1 MCSHQNF
8 KASFCIRNTTS
19 ITYLLFTLLFCVSD
33 HFHRFF
39 KVFFAPRWLRLEWW
53 PHGSL
58 RLRGR
63 LLSHFPGFPSASAG
77 KYPVSKKPLVLLLSG
92 LRLICID
99 KQTIHS
105 IDHNKS
111 EFYHA
116 WIYLTTESKRT
127 NRRSLKTM
135 QWLQTLILVLNRS
148 WWT

>member
-1 MCSHQNF
+1 MCSLI
-8 KASFCIRNTTS
+8 KTS
-19 ITYLLFTLLFCVSD
+19 RLHSVFEIQLLLRIYSTFLYLIIFIG
-33 HFHRFF
+33 FF

-77 KYPVSKKPLVLLLSG
+77 KYPVSKKPLVLLLSE

>member
-1 MCSHQNF
+1 MFSHQNF

-19 ITYLLFTLLFCVSD
+19 ITYLLYFFVSD

-39 KVFFAPRWLRLEWW
+39 QMFFAPRWLRLEWW

-63 LLSHFPGFPSASAG
+63 LLSHFPGFPSASVG
-77 KYPVSKKPLVLLLSG
+77 KYPVSKKPLVLLLSE

-105 IDHNKS
+105 IDHKS

-127 NRRSLKTM
+127 NRRSLKTI
-135 QWLQTLILVLNRS
+135 QWLQTLILFLNRS

>member
-19 ITYLLFTLLFCVSD
+19 ITYLLYIFVSD

-77 KYPVSKKPLVLLLSG
+77 KYPVSKKPLVLLLSE